1 MTVFIITPFPWGR
14 LVGEV
19 VLVFGG
25 GGERTVT
32 SRGGQHHEE
41 RGGVRVL
48 QTQK

>member
-1 MTVFIITPFPWGR
+1 MTVSVVTAVPRGR

-19 VLVFGG
+19 VLIFRG
-25 GGERTVT
+25 GGEWTVA

-48 QTQK
+48 

>member
-1 MTVFIITPFPWGR
+1 MTVFIITSVTWGR

-25 GGERTVT
+25 GSERAVT
-32 SRGGQHHEE
+32 SRGGQHHEK

-48 QTQK
+48 